1 MAQRHH
7 VNYHQQYDDNIFLIK
22 RNGKF
27 GLVDQNN
34 NPITLVMYDDILP
47 PENGLFRAIL
57 NGEWYILNQQG
68 EVISPAY
75 QYIGY
80 ISDDCTKVKLFDKF
94 ALLHVNKGL
103 LTDFVFDDIYDF
115 LEDLAHVCQG
125 DKHGYLNRNGKM
137 VIDCQY
143 DDVGYFSQGLS
154 YALKDSKYGYINPQ
168 NQTVIDFIYDD
179 ASSFSEDLARVVK
192 DGRTA
197 FIDKTGKVIIGWLDY
212 ETNYFLRGVAQIIID
227 EKIGFIDK
235 TGNIIIEPQFE
246 YASYFDEET
255 DLADV
260 EKDGKEFKINRQ
272 GKQVGK
278 AKQAEHWL
286 TEFFALEDDE

>member
-1 MAQRHH
+1 MAQKHH

-27 GLVDQNN
+27 GLVDKNN
-34 NPITLVMYDDILP
+34 NPITSVIYDDILP
-47 PENGLFRAIL
+47 SENGLFRAVL
-57 NGEWYILNQQG
+57 NDEWYILNQQG
-68 EVISPAY
+68 KVISPAY
-75 QYIGY
+75 HYIGY
-80 ISDDCTKVKLFDKF
+80 IEENCTKVKLFDKF
-94 ALLHVNKGL
+94 ALLHIDDGL
-103 LTDFVFDDIYDF
+103 LTDFVFDYIYDF
-115 LEDLAHVCQG
+115 LEGFARIRQG
-125 DKHGYLNRNGKM
+125 NKNGYLDKNGKI

-154 YALKDSKYGYINPQ
+154 YALKDGKYGYINTQ

-179 ASSFSEDLARVVK
+179 AGTFSEDLARVVK
-192 DGRTA
+192 DDKTA
-197 FIDKTGKVIIGWLDY
+197 FIDKTGKVIIDWMDY
-212 ETNYFLRGVAQIIID
+212 EAKYFLRGVAQIIID

-246 YASYFDEET
+246 YASYFDEKT
-255 DLADV
+255 DLANA

-278 AKQAEHWL
+278 AKKAVYW
-286 TEFFALEDDE
+286 TEDFLLEDDQ